1 MNNIIEKYIR
11 ETYYYIIK
19 VEIVGG
25 RYRGEVYYKIGEG
38 TSKRPEEL
46 KKKYSKFRNIN
57 VEILDKKII
66 ATKHYCG
73 QKIKG

>member
-25 RYRGEVYYKIGEG
+25 RYSGEVYYKIGEG
-38 TSKRPEEL
+38 
-46 KKKYSKFRNIN
+46 N
-57 VEILDKKII
+57 
-66 ATKHYCG
+66 
-73 QKIKG
+73 